1 MNSLRMRL
9 FATLVTAT
17 GLVWLAAIVWTYVDS
32 RAQFESILDRR
43 LMEAARMVDSLFTPA
58 RAATA
63 RRPGSADG
71 DEAALTHM
79 VSYDRPLS
87 CQIWSLDGRLIGAS
101 DGAPDPKLSDQRDGF
116 SNRVSDGQA
125 WRVFALSDPAKGFRI
140 LVGDNLGQRRQ
151 LEHGLVGSLLLTAG
165 CVLPILAP
173 LIWFSVGRGLRPL
186 NHATRDLA
194 ARDADN
200 LERVEVGRMPS
211 EIRPLVDALNRLFG
225 KVAAARDHERSFL
238 AYAAHE
244 LRTPLAGLKTQVQV
258 AMGAQDA
265 AMRDAALAQTLSAVD
280 RSGRLVQQLLTLS
293 RLDSS
298 VRPVATAWI
307 PVEERLRDLLAGMAD
322 MPAPKRVAFAPALA
336 TLEIRMDEDLFD
348 LAMRN
353 LMENALLMTP
363 EPGAVTWEAAL
374 GADGSAT
381 LSLVDA
387 GPGIAEA
394 ERAQVVRRFVRGSRR
409 AKVGSGL
416 GLSIVTMALEQSGA
430 RLRLDGRN
438 DGPGLRAS
446 AVFDAGL
453 ARCAPAATARL

>member
-1 MNSLRMRL
+1 MRL

-17 GLVWLAAIVWTYVDS
+17 GLVWFAAIAWAYVDS
-32 RAQFESILDRR
+32 RAQFEGILDRR
-43 LMEAARMVDSLFTPA
+43 LMEAARMVDSLFTPVQA
-58 RAATA
+58 EVA
-63 RRPGSADG
+63 RRPDG
-71 DEAALTHM
+71 AGAALGRV
-79 VSYDRPLS
+79 VSYDRHLS

-101 DGAPDPKLSDQRDGF
+101 AGAPDPSLSDQREGF
-116 SNRVSDGQA
+116 SNGVVDGQA

-151 LEHGLVGSLLLTAG
+151 LEHGLVGSLLLTAS

-186 NHATRDLA
+186 NRATRDLA

-200 LERVEVGRMPS
+200 LERVEVGQMPS

-225 KVAAARDHERSFL
+225 KVVAAREHERTFL

-258 AMGAQDA
+258 AMQAPDA
-265 AMRDAALAQTLSAVD
+265 TMRDTALAQTLSAVD
-280 RSGRLVQQLLTLS
+280 QSARLVQQLLTVS

-298 VRPVATAWI
+298 VRPIATAWI
-307 PVEERLRDLLAGMAD
+307 PVEERLRDLLAAMDGL
-322 MPAPKRVAFAPALA
+322 PTLERIAFAPGVM

-363 EPGAVTWEAAL
+363 PDGVITWDAVL
-374 GADGSAT
+374 GADGGAI
-381 LSLVDA
+381 LSITDD

-394 ERAQVVRRFVRGSRR
+394 ERALVIRRFVRGSRR
-409 AKVGSGL
+409 AKLGSGL
-416 GLSIVTMALEQSGA
+416 GLAIVTMALEQSGA
-430 RLRLDGRN
+430 RLQLAGRDGS
-438 DGPGLRAS
+438 PGLRAS
-446 AVFDAGL
+446 AIFGPRL
-453 ARCAPAATARL
+453 ARRATPATARL

>member
-32 RAQFESILDRR
+32 RAQFENILDRR

-58 RAATA
+58 RAATV
-63 RRPGSADG
+63 RRADP
-71 DEAALTHM
+71 DRDAAALTRV
-79 VSYDRPLS
+79 VSYDRHLS

-101 DGAPDPKLSDQRDGF
+101 DGSPDPSLSDQRDGF
-116 SNRVSDGQA
+116 SNRVIDGQA
-125 WRVFALSDPAKGFRI
+125 WRVFALSDPARGFRI

-151 LEHGLVGSLLLTAG
+151 LEHGLVASLLLTAG

-258 AMGAQDA
+258 AMGAQEP

-280 RSGRLVQQLLTLS
+280 RSARLVQQLLTLS

-307 PVEERLRDLLAGMAD
+307 PVEERLRDLLAGMAGG
-322 MPAPKRVAFAPALA
+322 PERVGFAPALA
-336 TLEIRMDEDLFD
+336 ALEIRMDEDLFD
-348 LAMRN
+348 LAARN

-363 EPGAVTWEAAL
+363 PDGAITWEATL
-374 GADGSAT
+374 GTDGSAV
-381 LSLVDA
+381 LSLADE

-394 ERAQVVRRFVRGSRR
+394 ERALVVRRFVRGSRR
-409 AKVGSGL
+409 ATVGSGL
-416 GLSIVTMALEQSGA
+416 GLAIVTMALEQSGA
-430 RLRLDGRN
+430 RLQLDGRH

-446 AVFDAGL
+446 AVFGAGL
-453 ARCAPAATARL
+453 GRRATAATARL

>member
-1 MNSLRMRL
+1 VTSLRLRL
-9 FATLVTAT
+9 FVTLVTAT
-17 GLVWLAAIVWTYVDS
+17 GLVWFAAIAWTYVES

-58 RAATA
+58 RS
-63 RRPGSADG
+63 SAG
-71 DEAALTHM
+71 AGAALSHA
-79 VSYDRPLS
+79 VRYDRHLS

-101 DGAPDPKLSDQRDGF
+101 DGSPDPSLSDQREGF
-116 SNRVSDGQA
+116 SNRVLDGQA
-125 WRVFALSDPAKGFRI
+125 WRVYALSDPAKGVRI

-151 LEHGLVGSLLLTAG
+151 LEHGLVGSLLVTAA

-173 LIWFSVGRGLRPL
+173 LIWFSLGRGLRPL
-186 NHATRDLA
+186 NRATRDLA

-200 LERVEVGRMPS
+200 LERVEVGRTPS

-258 AMGAQDA
+258 AMRAPDA

-280 RSGRLVQQLLTLS
+280 RSARLVQQLLTLS

-298 VRPVATAWI
+298 VHPVAASWI
-307 PVEERLRDLLAGMAD
+307 PVEERLRDLLAGMGG
-322 MPAPKRVAFAPALA
+322 MPAPERVAFAPGLA

-363 EPGAVTWEAAL
+363 ADGTVAWAAER
-374 GADGSAT
+374 GPDGSAV
-381 LSLVDA
+381 LSITDS
-387 GPGIAEA
+387 GPGIAAA
-394 ERAQVVRRFVRGSRR
+394 ERALVVRRFVRGSRR
-409 AKVGSGL
+409 AETGSGL
-416 GLSIVTMALEQSGA
+416 GLAIVTMALEQSGA
-430 RLRLDGRN
+430 RLQLDGRGE
-438 DGPGLRAS
+438 GPGLKAS
-446 AVFDAGL
+446 AVFGAGL
-453 ARCAPAATARL
+453 ARRAAPATARL